1 MSQLT
6 LHVTGIAI
14 DGVVKLLTVTMVN
27 STRTTASA
35 PARFGALPHLG
46 APCSMASINFW
57 TLMGFVLVQFL
68 CFSLF

>member
-14 DGVVKLLTVTMVN
+14 DGVVKLLTVTMVD
-27 STRTTASA
+27 SARTKASA
-35 PARFGALPHLG
+35 PAHSGALPHLMTP
-46 APCSMASINFW
+46 PCMASINFW
-57 TLMGFVLVQFL
+57 TLVGLVLVQCL

>member
-35 PARFGALPHLG
+35 PARSGALPHLG
-46 APCSMASINFW
+46 APCMASINFW